1 MNDHISLRERRREL
15 LITTA
20 YTFFSVLMII
30 VTQSE
35 AWPLFYIPLIAA
47 ELAFVWWSYVVKFQS
62 YSFRAAIVTMATC
75 LNIFLYGIQ
84 GENFMVLIPTIC
96 TQFVLLS
103 LYEIV
108 RIMDIVVAETVI
120 LFIYHATVNSETL
133 IPDTKLEKSRMMLQL
148 LSLVALIILC
158 IYRIRHHVQEE
169 EDTILLEQRVN
180 KEMKIKDD
188 FVANT
193 SHELRTPVNTIS
205 GMCEIL
211 LQKPLT
217 DDVHRNV
224 VDIQMTSVELQNI
237 ISDVMDYSALESGTL
252 LLSPREYNITSTIND
267 VMNTMVFENSEKNL
281 EVLFDCDPNIPCLLE
296 GDEQQLR
303 RILSSLISNA
313 IKFTTEGGVIVSVT
327 YRKERYGINLIISV
341 RDTGIGL
348 TLEEQEQILRGFY
361 QQDSD
366 RNRKSTGMGLGLTIS
381 SSLIKIMGGF
391 MTIKSKPGYG
401 SEFTFSIPQKVVKSD
416 PCISLQHPG
425 TIKMVWYYNSRSDN
439 ALMRDA
445 LAEQINHFADY
456 FGVASQRA
464 STLEEVKR
472 IASKEWGIY
481 LVLGKDE
488 YMQDKEYFDALA
500 GMITIVLILDYADTV
515 NVASKIH
522 VLHKPYNSIMLA
534 EILNGREQPTT
545 ARRKKQKEFVAPTAK
560 ILVVD
565 DNLMNLKVVEGLLRK
580 YRIKIVTATSG
591 EEALNLIDSR
601 DYDFVFM
608 DHMMPGMDGVECFH
622 HIRSKPGVYFAQ
634 VPIIAL
640 TANAIA
646 GSREMFLN
654 EGFNEF
660 VAKPID
666 TALLNDVLQ
675 RFIPMDKQIQDT
687 SADAEP
693 QEPEETKDAV
703 ETAET
708 KETKETKASRKETLI
723 ASPHEVEE
731 STDDEELKGI
741 DMEAAILY
749 CGSIEDFK
757 ELAEVYCK
765 SGKKYVEDLKTAYDA
780 KDWKNYS
787 ILAHTIKSTSKTLGA
802 NELSELAFTQEMAG
816 KEENEDII
824 MMHHDAFSKEYD
836 RMLKML
842 NKYLKGGSAEPKL
855 KKSKD
860 EAKSDDS
867 KKKAKAK
874 ADAKAKAAATTRT
887 RDVDDWNAIRS
898 ELIECLEKFE
908 TRAFTECLDK
918 YHERTLNGKPLADV
932 LSGVE
937 RKAQAFDFEGAIA
950 ELNVIGGDA

>member
-20 YTFFSVLMII
+20 YTTFSVLMII
-30 VTQSE
+30 VAQVV
-35 AWPLFYIPLIAA
+35 AWPLFYIPVIAG
-47 ELAFVWWSYVVKFQS
+47 ELAFIWWSYVVKFQT
-62 YSFRAAIVTMATC
+62 YLFRATIVTMATC
-75 LNIFLYGIQ
+75 LNIFLYGIK

-120 LFIYHATVNSETL
+120 LFIYHATVN
-133 IPDTKLEKSRMMLQL
+133 PDTFIQEDQLETSRMTLQL
-148 LSLVALIILC
+148 LSLIAVAFFC

-169 EDTILLEQRVN
+169 EDTMLLEQRVK

-211 LQKPLT
+211 LQKPLS
-217 DDVHRNV
+217 DDIHRNV

-237 ISDVMDYSALESGTL
+237 ISDVMDYSALESGNL

-281 EVLFDCDPNIPCLLE
+281 EILFDCDPNIPCLLE

-303 RILSSLISNA
+303 RILSNLISNA
-313 IKFTTEGGVIVSVT
+313 IKFTKEGGVIVSVT

-341 RDTGIGL
+341 KDTGIGL

-401 SEFTFSIPQKVVKSD
+401 SDFTFAIPQKVVKSD

-425 TIKMVWYYNSRSDN
+425 TIKLVWYYNSCSEN

-515 NVASKIH
+515 NVAPKIH

-534 EILNGREQPTT
+534 EILNGREQPTA

-646 GSREMFLN
+646 GSREMFLS

-666 TALLNDVLQ
+666 TALLNDILQ
-675 RFIPMDKQIQDT
+675 RFIPIDKQIVD
-687 SADAEP
+687 SDAVA
-693 QEPEETKDAV
+693 EPEEADDK
-703 ETAET
+703 AET
-708 KETKETKASRKETLI
+708 KETKNSSTDRKESFV
-723 ASPHEVEE
+723 ASPHEIEDTTEEVEL
-731 STDDEELKGI
+731 TGI

-749 CGSIEDFK
+749 CGSIEDFR
-757 ELAEVYCK
+757 EIAEVYCK
-765 SGKKYVEDLKTAYDA
+765 SGKKYTEDLNTAFEA

-802 NELSELAFTQEMAG
+802 NELSELAYEQEMAG

-836 RMLKML
+836 RMLDML
-842 NKYLKGGSAEPKL
+842 NRYLNPGSAEPEA
-855 KKSKD
+855 KKSA
-860 EAKSDDS
+860 AKTKSKAETKAGGTAKKTKSKASDI
-867 KKKAKAK
+867 
-874 ADAKAKAAATTRT
+874 
-887 RDVDDWNAIRS
+887 DDWNALRT
-898 ELIECLEKFE
+898 ELIKCLETFE
-908 TRAFTECLDK
+908 TRAFTECLEK
-918 YHERTLNGKPLADV
+918 YRGRTLNGKPLTGV